1 MTSWRKPPQEEPKK
15 PPRTTKEQA
24 ELLRAKI
31 EIEDELK
38 SNPDSATT
46 KQFYNQMTKPF
57 KQPNEA
63 EKEPDEPLR

>member
-24 ELLRAKI
+24 DLLRTKI

-38 SNPDSATT
+38 SDPYSVLT
-46 KQFYNQMTKPF
+46 KQFYDQMTKPF
-57 KQPNEA
+57 KQPNGV
-63 EKEPDEPLR
+63 EKEHDKPP